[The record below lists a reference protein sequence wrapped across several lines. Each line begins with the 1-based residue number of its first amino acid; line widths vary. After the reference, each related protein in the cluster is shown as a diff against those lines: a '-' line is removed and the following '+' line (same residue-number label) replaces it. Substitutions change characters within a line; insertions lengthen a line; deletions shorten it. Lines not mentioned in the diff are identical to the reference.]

1 MIAEPGGILVVEN
14 PEAHLHPG
22 AQSRL
27 ARFLIR
33 QAVSNGYQLIIESH
47 SDHVVNGLR
56 IAAKEGEI
64 KSSQCLIDYFYSEG
78 DATAVRAI
86 TCDKN
91 GTLSE
96 YPDDFMDEWTLQ
108 LLKLV

>member
-1 MIAEPGGILVVEN
+1 M
-14 PEAHLHPG
+14 HPG

-27 ARFLIR
+27 ARFLIK
-33 QAVSNGYQLIIESH
+33 QAVSNGYQLIMESH

-78 DATAVRAI
+78 DATAARAI